1 MGKMKVCVITDNR
14 FIYDNF
20 VRIIADRKYKDIE
33 FDFYCSLVKGGSPL
47 EGITP
52 TINLKKCDEEQY
64 SSYDLFI
71 SLHCKQ
77 IFPDRLVNNY
87 RCVNV
92 HPGLNPYNRGW
103 FPQAFS
109 IINKLPVGV
118 TIHEMDSLL
127 DHGPIIVQKEVAVES
142 WETSFDV
149 YTKIQRMEIK
159 LLEEFLPIVLNGDY
173 EAIAPNTDGNI
184 NLKADFD
191 KLCEI
196 DLEERLTWR
205 EAIDRL
211 RALSFA
217 GYKNAFFYDESGKRI
232 FIDISLKCQSL
243 K

>member
-20 VRIIADRKYKDIE
+20 IRIIADRKYKEIE

-127 DHGPIIVQKEVAVES
+127 DHGPIIIQKEVAIES

-149 YTKIQRMEIK
+149 YTKIQRMEI
-159 LLEEFLPIVLNGDY
+159 
-173 EAIAPNTDGNI
+173 NTMFMMVITGFRWQN
-184 NLKADFD
+184 F
-191 KLCEI
+191 
-196 DLEERLTWR
+196 
-205 EAIDRL
+205 
-211 RALSFA
+211 
-217 GYKNAFFYDESGKRI
+217 
-232 FIDISLKCQSL
+232 
-243 K
+243 

>member
-1 MGKMKVCVITDNR
+1 MKVCVITDNR

-20 VRIIADRKYKDIE
+20 VRIIADSKYNGIE
-33 FDFYCSLVKGGSPL
+33 FDFYCSLVRGGSPL
-47 EGITP
+47 ENIVQ
-52 TINLKKCDEEQY
+52 TINLKKCDREQY
-64 SSYDLFI
+64 RSYDLFI

-77 IFPDRLVNNY
+77 IFPDKLVNNY

-127 DHGPIIVQKEVAVES
+127 DHGPIIVQREVLIES

-149 YTKIQRMEIK
+149 YTKIQKMEIR
-159 LLEEFLPIVLNGDY
+159 LLEEFLPAILSGDY
-173 EAIAPNTDGNI
+173 KTVVPNNDGNI

-191 KLCEI
+191 RLCKI
-196 DLEERLTWR
+196 DLEEKLTWR

-211 RALSFA
+211 RALSFN
-217 GYKNAFFYDESGKRI
+217 GYKNAFFYDDKGNKV
-232 FIDISLKCQSL
+232 FVDISLAH
-243 K
+243 